1 MRKFVFILIALAIA
15 GFTLFWVLT
24 EPEAAVPAQD
34 SGAPDLANGR
44 VVFLAGGCASCHAT
58 PGQRDKLLLGG
69 GLGIESPA
77 GTFTAPNISPDPDHG
92 IGRWTGEQFAAAL
105 LKGVSPDGRHYYPA
119 FPYTSYQGMK
129 PEDVRD
135 LHAFIRTLAPSANVP
150 PGHDFPLDLALVRRG
165 MGLWKLLHF
174 PGPSHDAA
182 DMPEPLARGRYLVET
197 LGHCAECHSPRD
209 MTGGIVASRRMGGG
223 ELPDGD
229 EAPNLTPGKGGLDDW
244 TEEDL
249 TFFLADGTTPD
260 GDVAGG
266 EMARVIA
273 NTGQLPEADRA
284 AMAAYLKSLQPI
296 DD

>member
-24 EPEAAVPAQD
+24 EPEAAVSVQD
-34 SGAPDLANGR
+34 PGAPDLANGR

-58 PGQRDKLLLGG
+58 PSQPDKLLLGG
-69 GLGIESPA
+69 GLRIESPA
-77 GTFTAPNISPDPDHG
+77 GTFTAPNISPDAEHG
-92 IGRWTGEQFAAAL
+92 IGRWTGEQFAAAV
-105 LKGVSPDGRHYYPA
+105 LKGVSPDGQHYYPA

-129 PEDVRD
+129 PQDVRD
-135 LHAFIRTLAPSANVP
+135 LLAFIRTLAPVANTP
-150 PGHDFPLDLALVRRG
+150 PGHDFPLGLPLVRRG
-165 MGLWKLLHF
+165 VGLWKLLHLD
-174 PGPSHDAA
+174 GDSHGDPDAA
-182 DMPEPLARGRYLVET
+182 EPLARGRYLVET

-209 MTGGIVASRRMGGG
+209 VSGGIVESRRLGGG
-223 ELPDGD
+223 RMPNGD
-229 EAPNLTPGKGGLDDW
+229 AAPNLTPGKDGLDDW
-244 TEEDL
+244 SEEDIA
-249 TFFLADGTTPD
+249 FFLADGTTPD

-266 EMARVIA
+266 EMALVVA